1 MDHET
6 QSLTPPARRSFFK
19 RLNAGI
25 GAKIVLPYFLLTLV
39 MAGVGA
45 FIVVRLTTDSLR
57 ERFHNQLLD
66 AGRIVS
72 ERMVDYEEERLKV
85 LRAVAGTQGVPTS
98 LVAADRAGLAAR
110 VPQII
115 ANSNT
120 DAVELLDRQGKE
132 IYGWQRPPNQV
143 GGNGEE
149 RAGADFSRLTEVRR
163 VLEGYTD
170 AFGEKRVLLSQTPY
184 GLMLFTIG
192 PVYQGDKLV
201 GAALVGTYIHE
212 MAVNLTENAVAK
224 VTLYDPQ
231 GKVIDTLLGGDQQ
244 GIADILQEPPGQY
257 RAILTQLRESPD
269 QYPIV
274 VAQAAD
280 EVPLRRVQVLG
291 QEYTLAHGDWRVRS
305 QSLGLFS
312 VALPTHFIVST
323 AATSR
328 NLLSLLFSI
337 ATIAVFLLG
346 FVIAQRIIRPLH
358 RLVETSI
365 AVAEGDLAQ
374 RTGIQR
380 NDEIGSLARSFDFMT
395 DRLSERNRQ
404 LIAQASKLA
413 AILDSIGDGVIVLD
427 QQGVIITS
435 NPAARQ
441 LLTVVSSDFLADI
454 LRELPPLPLFS
465 SADKSETSQA
475 LALAKLQQPHRYK
488 VGKHV
493 LSASIGPVTT
503 PGGETLGTVIA
514 LRDVTREAE
523 AEQLKDSFITNIS
536 HELRTPLTSI
546 KGYSELLT
554 LTANGNLSQKQAKYL
569 QTINTSANTLL
580 YHINQMIDISEIQTG
595 ALRLNKQETGFLALV
610 DKVLANWRERMVAKG
625 LSLEVRLPQQ
635 DLYVYGDLNRLSWAL
650 DNLLSNAYHYTLAG
664 GRVEVRAFQEGPEA
678 RMDVIDTGVGI
689 DVADQPYLFT
699 RFFRAPHPAMYDVAG
714 VGLGLFITRSLI
726 EQHGGRVWFSS
737 KLNAGSTFS
746 LALPLLQP
754 KTVSP

>member
-6 QSLTPPARRSFFK
+6 QPLTPATGRSFFK
-19 RLNAGI
+19 RLDAGI

-98 LVAADRAGLAAR
+98 LVAGDRAGLAAR

-120 DAVELLDRQGKE
+120 DAVELLDRQGQE

-143 GGNGEE
+143 GVNGEE
-149 RAGADFSRLTEVRR
+149 RAGADFSHLAEVSR

-244 GIADILQEPPGQY
+244 GIADILQEPPRQY

-346 FVIAQRIIRPLH
+346 FVIAQRIVRPLH
-358 RLVETSI
+358 RLVETSV

-374 RTGIQR
+374 RTGIRR

-404 LIAQASKLA
+404 LIAQASRLA

-427 QQGVIITS
+427 RQGVIITS

-454 LRELPPLPLFS
+454 LHELPPLPSFS
-465 SADKSETSQA
+465 SENESETNP
-475 LALAKLQQPHRYK
+475 LELAKLQQPRRYK

-493 LSASIGPVTT
+493 LSASIAPVTT

-554 LTANGNLSQKQAKYL
+554 LTANGNLSQKQAKFL

-595 ALRLNKQETGFLALV
+595 TLRLNKQETGFLALV
-610 DKVLANWRERMVAKG
+610 DKVMANWRERMEAKG
-625 LSLEVRLPQQ
+625 LSLEVRLPEQV
-635 DLYVYGDLNRLSWAL
+635 LYIYGDLNRLSWAL

-664 GRVEVRAFQEGPEA
+664 GRVEVRAFQEGHEA
-678 RMDVIDTGVGI
+678 RVDVIDTGVGI

-737 KLNAGSTFS
+737 KLNAGSAFS

-754 KTVSP
+754 ESVSP

>member
-6 QSLTPPARRSFFK
+6 QPLTPATGRSFFK
-19 RLNAGI
+19 RLDAGI

-98 LVAADRAGLAAR
+98 LVAGDRAGLAAR

-120 DAVELLDRQGKE
+120 DAVELLDRQGQE

-143 GGNGEE
+143 GVNGEE
-149 RAGADFSRLTEVRR
+149 RAGADFSQLAEVRR

-244 GIADILQEPPGQY
+244 GIADILQEPPRQY

-346 FVIAQRIIRPLH
+346 FVIAQRIVRPLH
-358 RLVETSI
+358 RLVETSV

-374 RTGIQR
+374 RTGIRR

-404 LIAQASKLA
+404 LIAQASRLA

-427 QQGVIITS
+427 RQGVIITS

-454 LRELPPLPLFS
+454 LRELTPPPLFS
-465 SADKSETSQA
+465 SEDESETNP
-475 LALAKLQQPHRYK
+475 LALAKLQQPRRYK

-493 LSASIGPVTT
+493 LSASIAPVTT

-554 LTANGNLSQKQAKYL
+554 LTANGNLSQKQAKFL

-580 YHINQMIDISEIQTG
+580 YHINQMIDISEIQAST
-595 ALRLNKQETGFLALV
+595 LRLNKQETCFSALF
-610 DKVLANWRERMVAKG
+610 DKVTANWRERMEAKG
-625 LSLEVRLPQQ
+625 LSLEVRLPEQ
-635 DLYVYGDLNRLSWAL
+635 DLYIYGDLNRLSWAL

-664 GRVEVRAFQEGPEA
+664 GRVEVRAFQEGHEA
-678 RMDVIDTGVGI
+678 RVDVIDTGVGI

-737 KLNAGSTFS
+737 KLNAGSAFC
-746 LALPLLQP
+746 LALPLWQP
-754 KTVSP
+754 ESVSP